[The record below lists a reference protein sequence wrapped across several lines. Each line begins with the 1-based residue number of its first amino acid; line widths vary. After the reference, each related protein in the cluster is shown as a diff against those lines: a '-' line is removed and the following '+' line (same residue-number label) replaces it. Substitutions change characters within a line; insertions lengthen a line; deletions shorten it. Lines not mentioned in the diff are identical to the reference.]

1 MSITLL
7 FSKKKRKE
15 FTFNRLDE
23 HLKRAREIPFDLKKG
38 KCVIFSD
45 AHKWDR
51 GKKDYFKANERLYL
65 KLLDYYLGNKF
76 ILVLNGDI
84 EEGQGSK
91 LETVVKKYPDTFKS
105 ENKFKNAG
113 KYYRIYGNH
122 DHSWKDDHVR
132 WKLLYQYF
140 GIFDVSP
147 AYRIGEKIIIFHGHE
162 GDIWSDYLRGLAGI
176 GVRLGK
182 RIFGSRKRAAKNYK
196 IRNIRENWL
205 SEWAEKKDI
214 LLIAG
219 HTHRPMFKSMSVEE
233 NFQVLKNVLTG
244 TRSFEEYDNTIIVQK
259 KLFPKDKEIEI
270 KIREKERY
278 YNTGGCM
285 FCKEKDR
292 ISQIT
297 CIEIA
302 DKKIRLLKW
311 KLENGNLKK
320 EWKKLSN
327 DLSWIL

>member
-23 HLKRAREIPFDLKKG
+23 HLKRA
-38 KCVIFSD
+38 
-45 AHKWDR
+45 
-51 GKKDYFKANERLYL
+51 
-65 KLLDYYLGNKF
+65 
-76 ILVLNGDI
+76 
-84 EEGQGSK
+84 
-91 LETVVKKYPDTFKS
+91 
-105 ENKFKNAG
+105 
-113 KYYRIYGNH
+113 
-122 DHSWKDDHVR
+122 
-132 WKLLYQYF
+132 
-140 GIFDVSP
+140 
-147 AYRIGEKIIIFHGHE
+147 
-162 GDIWSDYLRGLAGI
+162 
-176 GVRLGK
+176 
-182 RIFGSRKRAAKNYK
+182 
-196 IRNIRENWL
+196 RENWL

-270 KIREKERY
+270 KVREKERY